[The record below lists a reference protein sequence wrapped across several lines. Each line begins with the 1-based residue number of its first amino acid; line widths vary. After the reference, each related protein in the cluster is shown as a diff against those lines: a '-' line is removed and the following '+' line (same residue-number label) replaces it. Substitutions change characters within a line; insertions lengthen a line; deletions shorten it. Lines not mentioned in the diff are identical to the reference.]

1 MLISPNIKV
10 AYFWRSVSV
19 FGYCFFYGFWLYFA
33 FLLNSPH
40 EKSFSLRIKILIY
53 IPSIIFLICNLAAE
67 PSKVVIRKYNCWID
81 SAPPTIIENIYN
93 MWFVAFCVTGIVIIF
108 LHGKESK
115 KNRVKKQ
122 TKIILITSII
132 SFSLGTITDIILPT
146 LGIIV
151 FPSAIIMGSISLGG
165 IYYAIYKYRMMSI
178 TPKFVSEYIFNAV
191 NEPVFILG
199 EDFLIKN
206 CNAASLIIT
215 GYNYKELEQKTLA
228 TLINDINWD
237 FNTVMKEGTVK
248 NIEVDL
254 KNKDK
259 TCIAF
264 ELSGTVLYD
273 EFKDILGIVILLH
286 DISERK
292 KIAELERTYALS
304 LEASNL
310 ILKNQIRDRISAEE
324 QLRHFVYYDSL
335 TELPNRKKMLEHI
348 NELLANKN
356 EQFAV
361 LFIDLDGFKHINDK
375 FGHQVGDNV
384 LKTVAFRLKSLI
396 STNSII
402 SRIGGDEFIIIL
414 ENLKSCSYVEEVAT
428 MINKCL
434 RKHFTYNKNN
444 IFIGASIGI
453 SIFPKHGDDSDTLIK
468 NADLAM
474 YEVKNNGGYG
484 YAIYSSK
491 MNTEV
496 IDKLEM
502 KIKFNNAMLNNE
514 FITYY
519 QPIIDLKSM
528 KILNSEA
535 LIRWKQGDKII
546 PPVEFIPIAKN
557 IGELVA
563 IDNWMLENA
572 CIQCKK
578 WHELGVKDFSVSL
591 NTSYT
596 QLKQPNFPQLV
607 ENILDAH
614 SLSSQYLNL
623 EITEDEAM
631 EDPESIINVLSQLK
645 NIGVKISLDDFG
657 TGFSSLSYVNRLP
670 IDTIK
675 IDRSLIINLEKEGSK
690 NILIVKSIIITAHSL
705 NIKVVAE
712 GIETE
717 EQFNILK
724 ELQCDLIQG
733 YLIGKP
739 MDASNFEENF
749 IK

>member
-1 MLISPNIKV
+1 
-10 AYFWRSVSV
+10 
-19 FGYCFFYGFWLYFA
+19 
-33 FLLNSPH
+33 
-40 EKSFSLRIKILIY
+40 
-53 IPSIIFLICNLAAE
+53 
-67 PSKVVIRKYNCWID
+67 
-81 SAPPTIIENIYN
+81 
-93 MWFVAFCVTGIVIIF
+93 
-108 LHGKESK
+108 
-115 KNRVKKQ
+115 
-122 TKIILITSII
+122 
-132 SFSLGTITDIILPT
+132 
-146 LGIIV
+146 
-151 FPSAIIMGSISLGG
+151 
-165 IYYAIYKYRMMSI
+165 
-178 TPKFVSEYIFNAV
+178 
-191 NEPVFILG
+191 
-199 EDFLIKN
+199 
-206 CNAASLIIT
+206 
-215 GYNYKELEQKTLA
+215 
-228 TLINDINWD
+228 
-237 FNTVMKEGTVK
+237 
-248 NIEVDL
+248 
-254 KNKDK
+254 
-259 TCIAF
+259 
-264 ELSGTVLYD
+264 
-273 EFKDILGIVILLH
+273 
-286 DISERK
+286 
-292 KIAELERTYALS
+292 
-304 LEASNL
+304 
-310 ILKNQIRDRISAEE
+310 
-324 QLRHFVYYDSL
+324 
-335 TELPNRKKMLEHI
+335 
-348 NELLANKN
+348 
-356 EQFAV
+356 
-361 LFIDLDGFKHINDK
+361 
-375 FGHQVGDNV
+375 
-384 LKTVAFRLKSLI
+384 
-396 STNSII
+396 
-402 SRIGGDEFIIIL
+402 
-414 ENLKSCSYVEEVAT
+414 
-428 MINKCL
+428 
-434 RKHFTYNKNN
+434 
-444 IFIGASIGI
+444 
-453 SIFPKHGDDSDTLIK
+453 
-468 NADLAM
+468 M

-528 KILNSEA
+528 KVLNSEA

>member
-10 AYFWRSVSV
+10 AYLWRSVAV
-19 FGYCFFYGFWLYFA
+19 FGYSFFYGCWLYFA
-33 FLLNSPH
+33 LLLNS
-40 EKSFSLRIKILIY
+40 ENKKSYGYRLKLLIY
-53 IPSIIFLICNLAAE
+53 IPSIIFFIVNITAE
-67 PSKVVIRKYNCWID
+67 PSKVVIRQYYGWID
-81 SAPPTIIENIYN
+81 SSPPTIVEDIYN
-93 MWFVAFCVTGIVIIF
+93 IWFMTFCITGLLIIF
-108 LHGKESK
+108 LYGRKSK

-132 SFSLGTITDIILPT
+132 SFSLGIITDIILPT
-146 LGIIV
+146 IGIIV
-151 FPSAIIMGSISLGG
+151 FPSAIITGTLSLGG
-165 IYYAIYKYRMMSI
+165 ICYAIYKYRMMSI

-206 CNAASLIIT
+206 CNEASLNIT
-215 GYNYKELEQKTLA
+215 GYIYKELEHKALA
-228 TLINDINWD
+228 TLINHINFD
-237 FNTVMKEGTVK
+237 FNTVMEEGNIK

-254 KNKDK
+254 KKKDN
-259 TCIAF
+259 TCLAY
-264 ELSGTVLYD
+264 ELSGTVIYD
-273 EFKDILGIVILLH
+273 EYKDILGIVILLH
-286 DISERK
+286 DISEREQIA
-292 KIAELERTYALS
+292 KIEKNYALR
-304 LEASNL
+304 LEESNL

-335 TELPNRKKMLEHI
+335 TELPNRKKMLEDI
-348 NELLANKN
+348 NILIANKN
-356 EQFAV
+356 KKFAV

-375 FGHQVGDNV
+375 FGHQAGDNV

-396 STNSII
+396 NKNSII

-414 ENLKSCSYVEEVAT
+414 EDLKSSSYAEEVAA
-428 MINKCL
+428 MINKGL
-434 RKHFTYNKNN
+434 GKHFTYNKNN
-444 IFIGASIGI
+444 MFIGASIGI
-453 SIFPKHGDDSDTLIK
+453 SIFPEDGGDSDTLIK

-484 YAIYSSK
+484 YSIYSSK
-491 MNTEV
+491 MNTNV

-502 KIKFNNAMLNNE
+502 KIKLNKAMLNNE

-519 QPIIDLKSM
+519 QPIIDLNLM
-528 KILNSEA
+528 KVLNSEA
-535 LIRWKQGDKII
+535 LIRWKQGNKII

-557 IGELVA
+557 IGELVN

-607 ENILDAH
+607 KNILDAN
-614 SLSSQYLNL
+614 SLHPSYLNL

-631 EDPESIINVLSQLK
+631 ENPESIINILSQLK
-645 NIGVKISLDDFG
+645 NLGIKISLDDFG
-657 TGFSSLSYVNRLP
+657 TGYSSLSYVNRLP

-675 IDRSLIINLEKEGSK
+675 IDRSLIINLEQGSK
-690 NILIVKSIIITAHSL
+690 NILIVKSIIMMAHSL
-705 NIKVVAE
+705 NIRIVAE

-739 MDASNFEENF
+739 MDASNFEKNF

>member
-1 MLISPNIKV
+1 MLVSPNINV
-10 AYFWRSVSV
+10 AYLWRSVSV
-19 FGYCFFYGFWLYFA
+19 FGYCFFYGFWLFFA
-33 FLLNSPH
+33 FLLNN
-40 EKSFSLRIKILIY
+40 ENTKGYSFKFKLLIFL
-53 IPSIIFLICNLAAE
+53 PSIIFFILNITDD
-67 PSKVVIRKYNCWID
+67 PSKVLLREYYGWINIAEPRDVAYDTFIPVIFIL
-81 SAPPTIIENIYN
+81 
-93 MWFVAFCVTGIVIIF
+93 GLIVMF
-108 LHGKESK
+108 LMGHNSN

-122 TKIILITSII
+122 TKIILIAGIL
-132 SFSLGTITDIILPT
+132 SFSLGLITDIIVPLT
-146 LGIIV
+146 GITV
-151 FPSAIIMGSISLGG
+151 FPSAIIAGSISLGG
-165 IYYAIYKYRMMSI
+165 IYYAICKYGMMSI
-178 TPKFVSEYIFNAV
+178 TPKFMSEYIFNAV
-191 NEPVFILG
+191 NEPIFILS
-199 EDFLIKN
+199 EAFLIKN
-206 CNAASLIIT
+206 CNAASLDIT
-215 GYNYKELEQKTLA
+215 GYNYNELEQKTLA

-237 FNTVMKEGTVK
+237 FSTVLKDGNVK

-254 KNKDK
+254 KKKDK
-259 TCIAF
+259 TCITC
-264 ELSGTVLYD
+264 ELFGTVLYD
-273 EFKDILGIVILLH
+273 EFKDILGIIILLH
-286 DISERK
+286 DISEIK
-292 KIAELERTYALS
+292 KIAELEKTCALS

-310 ILKNQIRDRISAEE
+310 ILKNEIRDRISAEE
-324 QLRHFVYYDSL
+324 QLHHFVYYDSL

-348 NELLANKN
+348 DELLANKN
-356 EQFAV
+356 EQFSV

-375 FGHQVGDNV
+375 FGHQAGDNV

-396 STNSII
+396 SPNSII

-414 ENLKSCSYVEEVAT
+414 ENLKSSSYVEEVAT

-434 RKHFTYNKNN
+434 GKHFTYNKNN
-444 IFIGASIGI
+444 MLIGASIGI
-453 SIFPKHGDDSDTLIK
+453 SIFPKHGTDSDTLIR

-474 YEVKNNGGYG
+474 YKVKNNGGYG
-484 YAIYSSK
+484 YAIYSSE

-502 KIKFNNAMLNNE
+502 KIKFNNAILNNE

-528 KILNSEA
+528 KVLNSEA

-607 ENILDAH
+607 ANILDAH
-614 SLSSQYLNL
+614 SLSSVHLNL

-631 EDPESIINVLSQLK
+631 EAPESIINILCQLK
-645 NIGVKISLDDFG
+645 DLGIKISLDDFG
-657 TGFSSLSYVNRLP
+657 TGYSSLSYVNRLP

-675 IDRSLIINLEKEGSK
+675 IDRSLIINLEEGSK
-690 NILIVKSIIITAHSL
+690 NILIVKSIIRMAHSL

-717 EQFNILK
+717 EQFNILN

-733 YLIGKP
+733 YLIGSP
-739 MDASNFEENF
+739 MDASNFNKNF
-749 IK
+749 IN